1 MSITEIGTELVRI
14 AESFTKVLAELT
26 SIAEGISKLT
36 AEFNSLNE
44 SKPEHSK
51 TIKVESTVKYPELTD
66 VRALLAE
73 KSRAGHTT
81 EVHAL
86 LENRGFK
93 KLSEVPQTEYA
104 ALMDEARAIV

>member
-66 VRALLAE
+66 VRVF
-73 KSRAGHTT
+73 S
-81 EVHAL
+81 
-86 LENRGFK
+86 
-93 KLSEVPQTEYA
+93 
-104 ALMDEARAIV
+104 